1 MYKFIFD
8 PEWRDFSSPPKLHF
22 KVPLSPVIAAKK
34 ARPSDGGSD
43 EVRDQRLI
51 GYLVFFSRHNWPDT
65 CGLGRLV
72 EVRGVSTAVDV

>member
-1 MYKFIFD
+1 MYKFVFAS
-8 PEWRDFSSPPKLHF
+8 ELCNFFLSFYPPKMHF

-51 GYLVFFSRHNWPDT
+51 GYLDVLFSSKLTGHLRFWKA
-65 CGLGRLV
+65 GLG
-72 EVRGVSTAVDV
+72 